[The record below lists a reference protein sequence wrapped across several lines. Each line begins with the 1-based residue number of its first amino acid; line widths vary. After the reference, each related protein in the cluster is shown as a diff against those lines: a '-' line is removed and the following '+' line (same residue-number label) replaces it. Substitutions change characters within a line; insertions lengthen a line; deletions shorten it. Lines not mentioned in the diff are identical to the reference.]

1 MSLLSIV
8 RVGVSF
14 CRTAFL
20 ASVRVHYMILG
31 CFISSWF
38 FLVSSGVRARVSV
51 CVCTYSSVSQLCYR
65 GHGGMIHVEAVAVLG
80 EWTGSQQ

>member
-51 CVCTYSSVSQLCYR
+51 CVHVLECESALLSWTRWDDSRR
-65 GHGGMIHVEAVAVLG
+65 GCGGAWRMD
-80 EWTGSQQ
+80 W